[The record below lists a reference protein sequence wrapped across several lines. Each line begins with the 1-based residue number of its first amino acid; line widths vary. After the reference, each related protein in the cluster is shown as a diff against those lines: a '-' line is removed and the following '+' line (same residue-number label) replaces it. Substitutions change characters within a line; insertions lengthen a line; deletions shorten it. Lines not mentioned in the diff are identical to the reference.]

1 MGKSKSAIIRKK
13 VGLLDYTEITV
24 YADIVIN
31 DESITRLGQVGL
43 KEDDKVYKKKPK
55 ICNKCN
61 SSRIVAL
68 EVLGACNKNNLFWIC
83 DDCEHLHLRFKGEY
97 TEKML
102 EEGSKLWTNP
112 NDWLDSTEN
121 IN

>member
-1 MGKSKSAIIRKK
+1 MGKSKIATVRKK
-13 VGLLDYTEITV
+13 VELLDYTEITV
-24 YADIVIN
+24 YSDIVIN
-31 DESITRLGQVGL
+31 NSSVTRLGQVGV
-43 KEDDKVYKKKPK
+43 KKDDKVYKKKPSN
-55 ICNKCN
+55 CNKCKSN
-61 SSRIVAL
+61 RVVAL
-68 EVLGACNKNNLFWIC
+68 EVLGACNKDNLFWIC
-83 DDCEHLHLRFKGEY
+83 DDCEHLHLKYTGNY